1 MPYVPLTNTQT
12 SHVERVRKVIE
23 GRNMN
28 PGADTARLA
37 SSYRRALEQY
47 HLDPGAAIGPRI
59 LTSPELRDIR
69 QREEALLLASGECLS
84 RLHDMIRDAGYCV
97 LLSNAE
103 GVTIDYC
110 VSHDH
115 RHEFKRAGLNL
126 GSCWSEGEE
135 GTCGIAMALLDKTPI
150 TVHKTDHFRATF
162 TGLTCSAA
170 PIFAPEGELIGVL
183 DASALL
189 SPDNRDSQRLVNRL
203 VQQSALWIE
212 DAYFL
217 KSNMDCWIL
226 LAHRNRHFVE
236 AQPEILIAVNGEGN
250 VVAANRCAKVCVP
263 ELAGLGGALPHAA
276 LRHVSELFDIR
287 AEQLFAMR
295 PGQNLLSLR
304 LAGSAYLYARVRAPL
319 QRNPARKRNANSK
332 NAGIGNVLLDEGDL
346 IERTRIVAALTQT
359 HWTPELAATLLGISR
374 ATLYRRLASLN
385 IRPPHRQ

>member
-1 MPYVPLTNTQT
+1 MPYVSLTNPQT
-12 SHVERVRKVIE
+12 NHFERVRKVIE

-37 SSYRRALEQY
+37 LSYRRALEDY
-47 HLDPGAAIGPRI
+47 HLDPGAVIGPRI
-59 LTSPELRDIR
+59 LTSQELRDIR
-69 QREEALLLASGECLS
+69 QGEEALLLASGECLP
-84 RLHDMIRDAGYCV
+84 RLHDMIREAGYCV
-97 LLSNAE
+97 LLSNAD

-110 VSHDH
+110 VDHDH
-115 RHEFKRAGLNL
+115 RNEFKRAGLHL

-135 GTCGIAMALLDKTPI
+135 GTCGIAVTLLDKTPI

-183 DASALL
+183 DASAVL
-189 SPDNRDSQRLVNRL
+189 SPDSRDSQRLVNRL
-203 VQQSALWIE
+203 VQQSAIWIE

-217 KSNMDCWIL
+217 KTNMHCWIL
-226 LAHRNRHFVE
+226 LAHHNRHFVE
-236 AQPEILIAVNGEGN
+236 AQPEILIAVNGDGN
-250 VVAANRCAKVCVP
+250 VVAANRCAKARVP
-263 ELAGLGGALPHAA
+263 ELAGLGGPLSRALP
-276 LRHVSELFDIR
+276 RHVSELFDIR

-304 LAGSAYLYARVRAPL
+304 LAGNTYLYARVRTPL
-319 QRNPARKRNANSK
+319 QRNVAKKHNLNPK
-332 NAGIGNVLLDEGDL
+332 NTNVASVLLDEDD
-346 IERTRIVAALTQT
+346 IVERTRIVAALTQT